1 MDIPPDLRFEDRAGC
16 FFSTALLCPRW
27 RKPYSARWAK
37 SQSENRTGC
46 FLAQVPVPVLVQV
59 PLPLPEPPWR
69 EMDSVR

>member
-1 MDIPPDLRFEDRAGC
+1 MDIPPDLQLDDRAGC
-16 FFSTALLCPRW
+16 FLLAVLLCPRW

-37 SQSENRTGC
+37 PQSENRTGC
-46 FLAQVPVPVLVQV
+46 FLAQVSV